1 MLKHLKRVVAAGE
14 RGGEDAKDEEGLSRG
29 LVLDVVCDGVLEEGG
44 ELEVDLGDDETEE
57 DEGVVGLAH
66 RGEVGSDTKLGDVDR
81 PNADPLGLVDSKLDG
96 ERHEAHGAVPL
107 DRLEVVDNGDSQ
119 AGERVQGGE
128 DGHGG
133 VERLKV
139 EEALAAPPG
148 ERDVGGAQSVVSD
161 PPALFHRFRAQYW
174 RFASF
179 KRDSGSGEGQFCRTS
194 RHVPWDWGRRLLY
207 FLG

>member
-1 MLKHLKRVVAAGE
+1 MFKHLECVVAACE
-14 RGGEDAKDEEGLSRG
+14 RGGEDAKDQEGLSRG

-44 ELEVDLGDDETEE
+44 ELQVDLGDDETEE

-66 RGEVGSDTKLGDVDR
+66 RGEVGSDAKLGDVDR

-107 DRLEVVDNGDSQ
+107 NRLEVIDNGDSQ

-128 DGHGG
+128 DGYGG
-133 VERLKV
+133 VERLEV

-148 ERDVGGAQSVVSD
+148 ERDVGGAQGVVAD
-161 PPALFHRFRAQYW
+161 PPALFHKSRAQYW
-174 RFASF
+174 KFGSF
-179 KRDSGSGEGQFCRTS
+179 KRASGSGKSVSPSNPPPCSTRSGA
-194 RHVPWDWGRRLLY
+194 
-207 FLG
+207 